1 MRTRLFAVI
10 ALLALAMAPVRAAER
25 VLTVGALLDLS
36 GPAALLGV
44 PVKNGME
51 MRFDEANARG
61 ELPGITLKLL
71 AEDTGY
77 DPKRAILAARK
88 LTERDGAIAFL
99 SNLGTPE
106 VLATMPEILRRGR
119 LHLFPFSPH
128 EATYAPLHPLK
139 FQIYAPYRS
148 YMDPAVRAVLR
159 RHPQVRRV
167 CTLVQDDEFGEEV
180 SAGVRAGLER
190 AGLSLTQEAR
200 HARGATDFT
209 GQIARLREA
218 GCELVALGTLV
229 RETVALLRTASEMGW
244 KPLFLTSAS
253 AYSDQT
259 HALGGAAVEGLYGVT
274 NPIRIPYREGASPE
288 LLAWLDAYRARYR
301 AEANVWSAMGYVA
314 AELLVLAIATA
325 TEPTPEAIAQAL
337 ERLDYPGD
345 LFGSPRYRF
354 SPTDHLGQR
363 TGGELTRIEHGR
375 WVSLERLD
383 DPSRETLKK

>member
-1 MRTRLFAVI
+1 MRVLCFAVI
-10 ALLALAMAPVRAAER
+10 ALIALTAAPVRAEQ
-25 VLTVGALLDLS
+25 VLSVGALLDLS

-44 PVKNGME
+44 PLKNGME
-51 MRFDEANARG
+51 MRFAEANARG

-71 AEDTGY
+71 VEDTGY

-88 LTERDGAIAFL
+88 LIERDGAIAFL
-99 SNLGTPE
+99 SNLGTPV
-106 VLATMPEILRRGR
+106 VLATMPEILRRER

-159 RHPQVRRV
+159 RHPQLRRV

-190 AGLSLTQEAR
+190 AGLALTQEAR

-209 GQIARLREA
+209 GQIARLRAA

-229 RETVALLRTASEMGW
+229 RETVAILRTASEMGW

-259 HALGGAAVEGLYGVT
+259 HALGEAAVEGLYGVT
-274 NPIRIPYREGASPE
+274 NPLRIPYREGASPE
-288 LLAWLDAYRARYR
+288 LLAWLDAYRTRYG

-314 AELLVLAIATA
+314 AELLVRALAAA
-325 TEPTPEAIAQAL
+325 PEPTPAAIAQAL
-337 ERLDYPGD
+337 EKLDYPGD
-345 LFGSPRYRF
+345 MFGSPRYRF
-354 SPTDHLGQR
+354 SPADHLGQR
-363 TGGELTRIEHGR
+363 TGGELTRIEGGR

-383 DPSRETLKK
+383 GPSE

>member
-1 MRTRLFAVI
+1 MRARLFAVI

-51 MRFDEANARG
+51 MRFAEANARG
-61 ELPGITLKLL
+61 ELPGITLRLL
-71 AEDTGY
+71 VEDTGY

-99 SNLGTPE
+99 SNLGTPV

-288 LLAWLDAYRARYR
+288 LLAWLDAYRDRYGT
-301 AEANVWSAMGYVA
+301 EANVWSAMGYVA
-314 AELLVLAIATA
+314 AELLVRAIATA

-354 SPTDHLGQR
+354 SPADHLGQR

>member
-51 MRFDEANARG
+51 MRFAEANARG
-61 ELPGITLKLL
+61 ELPGITLRLL
-71 AEDTGY
+71 VEDTGY

-99 SNLGTPE
+99 SNLGTPV

-218 GCELVALGTLV
+218 GCELVTLGTLV

-288 LLAWLDAYRARYR
+288 LLAWLDAYRARYGT
-301 AEANVWSAMGYVA
+301 EANVWSAMGYVA

-383 DPSRETLKK
+383 GPSE